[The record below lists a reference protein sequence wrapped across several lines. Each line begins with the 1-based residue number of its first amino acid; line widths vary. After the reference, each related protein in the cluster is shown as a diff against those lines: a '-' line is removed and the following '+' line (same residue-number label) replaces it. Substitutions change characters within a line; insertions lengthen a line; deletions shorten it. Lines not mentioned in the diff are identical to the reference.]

1 LRVALESAVGW
12 NSPHSESG
20 RQIPLTI
27 ASYRPVGIRI
37 LILPVGGSDG
47 EVEEEE
53 KVREAEAG
61 ETQVV
66 LA

>member
-1 LRVALESAVGW
+1 LESAVGW

-47 EVEEEE
+47 EVEEE